1 MMETLTGAQFI
12 AETLRGYGTSHVF
25 FVDAI
30 LRRTLIEFE
39 ALGIVRVMA
48 HSEKAAVYMAD
59 GYARVSGRPGVCM
72 AQSVGAANLAAGLQD
87 PFLARSPV
95 IALTGRKT
103 PAFQH
108 RNAYQEIAHAPLF
121 AATTKFDAN
130 VDVVEQLPV
139 LLPQAFREATTGS
152 PRPVHLDLAGL
163 QGETIET
170 ASIAARPVFQSTFAR
185 APAFRIQPDEDAII
199 DAAAAINA
207 AQRPLIVC
215 GSGAVQAQAH
225 EAVLALAEKLD
236 APIATSLG
244 GRGIVPTTHRLS
256 LGVIGVYSAP
266 HANRVAYE
274 SDLVIYVGNSVGDQV
289 TLNWTI
295 PKPGTRV
302 VQIDIDPSEL
312 GRNIAATIPVLSD
325 PARGV
330 EALTAR
336 IKPRGATAWS
346 RSAAEALLAWRKSVA
361 PLLASDA
368 SPIRPERLCAEVTR
382 ALPGNA
388 ILVSDTGYSAVW
400 TGTMIDLTSPGQT
413 YLRAAGSLGWSFPA
427 ALGAKCAA
435 PDRPVVV
442 FSGDGGFHYHLAE
455 LETAVRKNIAV
466 TVVINDNSAFAQ
478 GRAAI
483 RRLYGNRPGDPDD
496 INAFRNVDFAA
507 IARGFGADGIRVTRA
522 AEIAPALQRAI
533 ASDRVTVV
541 DVVTDPEPRAPEAWS
556 PS

>member
-1 MMETLTGAQFI
+1 MTETLTGAQFI

-59 GYARVSGRPGVCM
+59 GYARVSGKPGVCM

-139 LLPQAFREATTGS
+139 LMPQAFREATTGS

-163 QGETIET
+163 QGENIET

-215 GSGAVQAQAH
+215 GSGAVQSGAH
-225 EAVLALAEKLD
+225 DAVLALAEKLD

-266 HANRVAYE
+266 YANRVAHE
-274 SDLVIYVGNSVGDQV
+274 TDLVIYVGNSVGDQV

-312 GRNIAATIPVLSD
+312 GRNIAATIPVLAD

-346 RSAAEALLAWRKSVA
+346 RSAAEALGAWRKTVA

-382 ALPGNA
+382 ALPENA

-400 TGTMIDLTSPGQT
+400 TGTMVDLTSPRQT

-435 PDRPVVV
+435 PERPVVV
-442 FSGDGGFHYHLAE
+442 FCGDGGFHYHLAE

-478 GRAAI
+478 GRANI

-496 INAFRNVDFAA
+496 INAFRSVDFAA

-522 AEIAPALQRAI
+522 ADIASALQRAI